1 MNKRIGAFIQQL
13 RKENTLTQEQLA
25 EKLGVSN
32 RSVSRWENGTT
43 MPDITLM
50 KCICEEFDISISELI
65 NGERQISSSVEANI
79 EEKSALKTKE
89 VANIILEL
97 SKHESKQKTKAVTFY
112 FSLGFLFL
120 GVILLQ
126 TMLLTFGIIETPFL
140 NKMQTIVIFLVVLIT
155 EVAGLYFNN
164 KHKEF
169 SPEELNFLL
178 QDENNIQL
186 RTADEMIQFARKNQT
201 NILKQHKQAF
211 KEITSNLGHD
221 EYAVFTMLADEYS
234 INDSPGPWHAV
245 LVVTNQRLLACGE
258 TISGQMFTRYDTDC
272 WMLNEI
278 KSIYLENRDI
288 IIETAKDK
296 LKLKG
301 EKYERFVSKIKKN
314 IFERYSTS

>member
-1 MNKRIGAFIQQL
+1 MNKKTGSFIHQL
-13 RKENTLTQEQLA
+13 RKENNLTQEQLA

-43 MPDITLM
+43 LPDIALM

-126 TMLLTFGIIETPFL
+126 TMLLTFGIIETSFL
-140 NKMQTIVIFLVVLIT
+140 NKMQTAAFFFIILLAELV
-155 EVAGLYFNN
+155 GFYFNN
-164 KHKEF
+164 IQKIIT
-169 SPEELNFLL
+169 SEELDFLL
-178 QDENNIQL
+178 KDENNIQL
-186 RTADEMIQFARKNQT
+186 RTADEMLQFARKNQT
-201 NILKQHKQAF
+201 NVFKQHKQAF
-211 KEITSNLGHD
+211 KEIASNLEND

-234 INDSPGPWHAV
+234 INNTPGPWHVAV
-245 LVVTNQRLLACGE
+245 TITNKRFFVSGE
-258 TISGQMFTRYDTDC
+258 AISGRMFTRYDTDC
-272 WMLNEI
+272 WMLNDI
-278 KSIYLENRDI
+278 KSIYLENQNI
-288 IIETAKDK
+288 IIETTREK

-301 EKYERFVSKIKKN
+301 EKMDRLVLKLKKKMP
-314 IFERYSTS
+314 SHL

>member
-43 MPDITLM
+43 LPDIALM

-97 SKHESKQKTKAVTFY
+97 SMHESKQKTKAVTFY

-126 TMLLTFGIIETPFL
+126 IILLTFDIIEIPFL
-140 NKMQTIVIFLVVLIT
+140 NKIQTIVIFLVVLIA

-211 KEITSNLGHD
+211 KEIASNLGHD

-234 INDSPGPWHAV
+234 INNAPGPWHVAF
-245 LVVTNQRLLACGE
+245 VVTNKKLFVSGE
-258 TISGQMFTRYDTDC
+258 TISGRMFTRYDTDC

-301 EKYERFVSKIKKN
+301 EKFERFVSKIKKN

>member
-43 MPDITLM
+43 LPDIALM

-65 NGERQISSSVEANI
+65 NGERQDSSPNEVTT
-79 EEKSALKTKE
+79 EEKAMLKTKE
-89 VANIILEL
+89 MANIILEL

-140 NKMQTIVIFLVVLIT
+140 NKMQTAAFFFIILLAELV
-155 EVAGLYFNN
+155 GFYFNN
-164 KHKEF
+164 IQKIIT
-169 SPEELNFLL
+169 SEELDFLL
-178 QDENNIQL
+178 KDENNIQL
-186 RTADEMIQFARKNQT
+186 RTADEMLQFARKNQT
-201 NILKQHKQAF
+201 NVFKQHKQAF
-211 KEITSNLGHD
+211 KEIASNLEND

-234 INDSPGPWHAV
+234 INNAPGPWHVAF
-245 LVVTNQRLLACGE
+245 VVTNKKLFVSGE
-258 TISGQMFTRYDTDC
+258 TISGRMFTRYDTDC

-301 EKYERFVSKIKKN
+301 EKFERFVSKIKKN
-314 IFERYSTS
+314 IFERYSPS